1 MGTIFFIG
9 DTHFGHE
16 KLITGGIGTRSHFK
30 SVEEHDETIIKNWND
45 RVKSKDVVYHLG
57 DVSFGNVEL
66 LTRLKGDKKLIMG
79 NHDRFNRLAQ
89 YFTNFYGAKILHGF
103 MLTHIP
109 VHYCEL
115 EYRFKKNIHGHMHE
129 KVVLFNDK
137 PDSRYINVSC
147 EQINYTPIALE
158 EITDVL

>member
-1 MGTIFFIG
+1 
-9 DTHFGHE
+9 
-16 KLITGGIGTRSHFK
+16 
-30 SVEEHDETIIKNWND
+30 
-45 RVKSKDVVYHLG
+45 
-57 DVSFGNVEL
+57 
-66 LTRLKGDKKLIMG
+66 
-79 NHDRFNRLAQ
+79 
-89 YFTNFYGAKILHGF
+89 